1 MSAAR
6 IEKLESLLA
15 RVQRNRDLPREA
27 AEPKR
32 PLPSTPLELAVESA
46 ELSLPSDVPP
56 PMDEAVAVATPA
68 TATPAAGT
76 PRSPS
81 FAKLEI
87 PAAALDDEPELV
99 VSEASG
105 EFDVDVDD
113 GEELPTIPPPPDEPV
128 AASPASPGFKP
139 VELPP
144 AELEIAVVAPEPPAT
159 PPVVAPP
166 APVAAPPA
174 VAVPAVAAP
183 AVAEPI
189 AATPPVASAAVA
201 KVVAAAP
208 VAAPKT
214 FGELLDRALS
224 LRPR

>member
-32 PLPSTPLELAVESA
+32 LPSTPLELAVESA
-46 ELSLPSDVPP
+46 ELPLPSDVPP

-68 TATPAAGT
+68 TPTPEAGT

-81 FAKLEI
+81 FSKLEI

-113 GEELPTIPPPPDEPV
+113 GEDLPTIPPPPDEPV
-128 AASPASPGFKP
+128 AAAPASPGFKP

-144 AELEIAVVAPEPPAT
+144 AELEIAVVAPEPPAPAA
-159 PPVVAPP
+159 PPVVAAPPVAAPPVAAPVVAAPIAAAAPVASAPVAKVVAP
-166 APVAAPPA
+166 APVAAP
-174 VAVPAVAAP
+174 
-183 AVAEPI
+183 
-189 AATPPVASAAVA
+189 T
-201 KVVAAAP
+201 
-208 VAAPKT
+208 T